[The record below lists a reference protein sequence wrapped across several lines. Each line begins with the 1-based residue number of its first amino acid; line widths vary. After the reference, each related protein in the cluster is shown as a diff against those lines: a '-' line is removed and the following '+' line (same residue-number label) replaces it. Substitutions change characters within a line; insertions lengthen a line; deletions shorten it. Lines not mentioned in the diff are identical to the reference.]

1 MGTKPIIIKLGNNPN
16 AKKCIKINSLKIFI
30 FLHIY
35 IMESDN
41 IVIGKINKKKVYLN
55 NGKYG
60 HYLNHDGKNYK
71 VPEWFPVDK
80 FDIDVAE
87 RLIEYKKKMSEM
99 YCEES
104 SSKKPTKANKSSK
117 KEESDSDEEE
127 SPKLRK
133 KK

>member
-1 MGTKPIIIKLGNNPN
+1 
-16 AKKCIKINSLKIFI
+16 
-30 FLHIY
+30 
-35 IMESDN
+35 MESDN

-60 HYLNHDGKNYK
+60 HFLNHDGKNYK

-87 RLIEYKKKMSEM
+87 RLIEYKKKLSEM
-99 YCEES
+99 YCDES
-104 SSKKPTKANKSSK
+104 AKKPTKTNKSSK
-117 KEESDSDEEE
+117 KEELSKGQLVGGSTTNESDSDEEE
-127 SPKLRK
+127 SPKPVK

>member
-1 MGTKPIIIKLGNNPN
+1 
-16 AKKCIKINSLKIFI
+16 
-30 FLHIY
+30 
-35 IMESDN
+35 MESDN

-80 FDIDVAE
+80 FDVDIAE

-99 YCEES
+99 YCDES
-104 SSKKPTKANKSSK
+104 SAKKTKPTKQD
-117 KEESDSDEEE
+117 ESDSDEEE
-127 SPKLRK
+127 SPKKTKTK
-133 KK
+133 K

>member
-1 MGTKPIIIKLGNNPN
+1 
-16 AKKCIKINSLKIFI
+16 
-30 FLHIY
+30 
-35 IMESDN
+35 MESDN
-41 IVIGKINKKKVYLN
+41 IVLGNINKKKVYLN

-60 HYLNHDGKNYK
+60 HYLSCDGKNYK

-104 SSKKPTKANKSSK
+104 SKKTTKSTK
-117 KEESDSDEEE
+117 KDESDSDEEE
-127 SPKLRK
+127 SPPKTNK

>member
-1 MGTKPIIIKLGNNPN
+1 
-16 AKKCIKINSLKIFI
+16 
-30 FLHIY
+30 
-35 IMESDN
+35 MESDN

-60 HYLNHDGKNYK
+60 HYLNHDSKNYK

-99 YCEES
+99 YCDE
-104 SSKKPTKANKSSK
+104 SSKKTTKAIK
-117 KEESDSDEEE
+117 KDESDSDEEE
-127 SPKLRK
+127 SPKPVKRK
-133 KK
+133 

>member
-1 MGTKPIIIKLGNNPN
+1 
-16 AKKCIKINSLKIFI
+16 
-30 FLHIY
+30 
-35 IMESDN
+35 MESEN
-41 IVIGKINKKKVYLN
+41 IVIDKINKKKAYLN

-60 HYLNHDGKNYK
+60 YYLSCDGKNYK

-80 FDIDVAE
+80 LDIDVAE

-104 SSKKPTKANKSSK
+104 PKKTTKAMKKDKSSK
-117 KEESDSDEEE
+117 GQLVGGSTTNESDSDEEE

>member
-1 MGTKPIIIKLGNNPN
+1 
-16 AKKCIKINSLKIFI
+16 
-30 FLHIY
+30 
-35 IMESDN
+35 MESDN

-60 HYLNHDGKNYK
+60 HYLSCDGKNYK

-104 SSKKPTKANKSSK
+104 SKKPTKTNKSSK
-117 KEESDSDEEE
+117 KEESESEEEE
-127 SPKLRK
+127 SPKPSK
-133 KK
+133 KKY

>member
-1 MGTKPIIIKLGNNPN
+1 
-16 AKKCIKINSLKIFI
+16 
-30 FLHIY
+30 
-35 IMESDN
+35 MESDN

-80 FDIDVAE
+80 FDVDIAE

-99 YCEES
+99 YCDES
-104 SSKKPTKANKSSK
+104 SSKKTKPTKKDESSK
-117 KEESDSDEEE
+117 GQLVGGSTTNESESEEE
-127 SPKLRK
+127 SPKPVK

>member
-1 MGTKPIIIKLGNNPN
+1 
-16 AKKCIKINSLKIFI
+16 
-30 FLHIY
+30 
-35 IMESDN
+35 MESEN

-60 HYLNHDGKNYK
+60 HYLSCDGKNYK
-71 VPEWFPVDK
+71 VPEWFPVDN

-99 YCEES
+99 YCDE
-104 SSKKPTKANKSSK
+104 SSKKPTNTNKK
-117 KEESDSDEEE
+117 DESESDEEE